1 MEKQPARGN
10 GFIPLKK
17 TVLAVLLLI
26 SFSLN
31 LSAGEWYLGD
41 SGCSAFLPEGWTIFS
56 REDRDRISFISP
68 EGDVIYQVSVYPG
81 DLYASDTLMMEDH
94 LAGLT
99 ILEADQSQFLY
110 RGRSCSLADL
120 TLDSE
125 GIPVRGW
132 FLFID
137 REDYDY
143 YLTAITSPDNYERAL
158 PLILSCLD
166 GFSPDEESRKQP
178 GAVSTLIRSAGGSDR
193 RDVLEFPLG
202 ALEYTWNDVT
212 EEAGRLLIEREA
224 AILSG
229 YNTPEVFDEAWK
241 RYYQLIYRNS
251 AGDLDDLARQLER
264 VLSDL
269 DDTEKA
275 KILLQWL
282 QDFEYGSTD
291 RFSDL
296 MTSTESLLART
307 GDCDSLAII
316 YITLLNKMGVPSLLM
331 VSREFSHAMAA
342 VAVPAE
348 GAGFSF
354 ENQRFVVAEM
364 TKNVALGQI
373 AAEMAD
379 ISKWVIIPFEGYNQG
394 QLALGE

>member
-1 MEKQPARGN
+1 M
-10 GFIPLKK
+10 KK